1 MKLEF
6 DLSKIPEYFPFDTF
20 REGQLECIE
29 FILKAFMSGKKYVVL
44 EAPTGAGKSAI
55 GMAVAKFFTSSYY
68 LTVQKVL
75 QTQIMKDFGSGEV
88 VDLKGRSAYTCAFYG
103 NFGKNAVARKAM
115 FQKDLDRLLDA
126 PPTCDKG
133 YCRKKDKARRC
144 ELCFPYKPGENESYA
159 EKTFNAMHH
168 SLCPYYKQIAKTMIA
183 KVAIMNYS
191 SFLYQRAIAQ
201 RFSVRDLLIIDECH
215 QAEPQL
221 LDFISIT
228 IDDKRLQ
235 KLGYKLEEYEM
246 PQEYYMSF
254 KDNNILS
261 KIQIIVDEAEE
272 AEDTETADEYE
283 GLVRKIN
290 AFYASIEEGEDW
302 VAEFKIVEQGK
313 EKNRHTHRSVV
324 LKPIFVHS
332 KSHKLMFNNGS
343 NVLMMSATILDVDI
357 FCYSLGIPRNQ
368 VAAYRMKNRFPVENR
383 PIIVD
388 SAARIVGGPAKMNEW
403 APKLVA
409 KTDQILNRY
418 ENDRGIIHTHNFAI
432 ADYLMEKSRHRHRF
446 LYQKRFA
453 TKEDMLR
460 RHNDSDNTIIVAP
473 ALHEGL
479 DLRGD
484 LSRVQLICKVPW
496 PNFMDNKQLMRRMEL
511 DRRYYQ
517 WLTAL
522 KLIQSCGRS
531 IRSETDWAHTY
542 VLDEVFNRF
551 MLEAASMIPSWFKD
565 AVNYGEAFK
574 SEIQEIR
581 SKPTEDDDI
590 PF

>member
-1 MKLEF
+1 MEF
-6 DLSKIPEYFPFDTF
+6 DLNKIPEHFPFDTF

-55 GMAVAKFFTSSYY
+55 GMAVAKFFESSYY

-75 QTQIMKDFGSGEV
+75 QTQIMNDFGSGEV
-88 VDLKGRSAYTCAFYG
+88 VDLKGRSAYACTFYE
-103 NFGKNAVARKAM
+103 NFGKNAVQRKAM

-144 ELCFPYKPGENESYA
+144 KLCFPYQPDENESAA
-159 EKTFNAMHH
+159 EKAFNTMYH
-168 SLCPYYKQIAKTMIA
+168 SLCPYYKQIANTMA
-183 KVAIMNYS
+183 ARLAIMNYS

-201 RFSVRDLLIIDECH
+201 RFGTRDLLIIDEAH

-235 KLGYKLEEYEM
+235 KLDYKLEEYEL

-254 KDNNILS
+254 KENDILG
-261 KIQIIVDEAEE
+261 KVQAIAEMAEE

-283 GLVRKIN
+283 GLVRKIQ
-290 AFYASIEEGEDW
+290 AFYTSIEEDEDW
-302 VAEFKIVEQGK
+302 VAEFKVVEQGQGQK
-313 EKNRHTHRSVV
+313 RYTYRSVT

-332 KSHKLMFNNGS
+332 KSHQLMFNNGS

-357 FCYSLGIPRNQ
+357 FCHSLGIPRNQ
-368 VAAYRMKNRFPVENR
+368 VAAYRMKNRFPVANR
-383 PIIVD
+383 PIVVD
-388 SAARIVGGPAKMNEW
+388 SAAKIVGGPAKMKEW

-409 KTDQILNRY
+409 KVDEILDRY
-418 ENDRGIIHTHNFAI
+418 EDDRGIVHTHNFAI

-460 RHNDSDNTIIVAP
+460 KHDSSTNTIIVAP

-484 LSRVQLICKVPW
+484 LSRIQLICKVPW
-496 PNFMDNKQLMRRMEL
+496 PNFKDNKQLERRMEI
-511 DRRYYQ
+511 DQRYYT

-522 KLIQSCGRS
+522 KLIQSSGRS

-565 AVNYGEAFK
+565 AVNYGEKFK
-574 SEIQEIR
+574 SEIQAIR
-581 SKPTEDDDI
+581 SKPTEEDDI